1 MVLVLWTAY
10 GVDDEKRA
18 ALTSKASMA
27 TLGSFLEE
35 ESYPVLKDLSGIL
48 VFAIIFPV
56 LRYTLDRQV
65 FEKQGRKHIYKNA
78 EKVMSG
84 LSEDDKEAL
93 SKRLIKF
100 KESCWKCSY
109 YTLAF
114 IFAMLATFGEP
125 WAFNSRLFWM
135 GPGDRVWPDQ
145 TMKTKLKLLYN
156 FVGGFY
162 SYSIFALIF
171 WETRRK
177 DFGVSMSHHIAAVAL
192 IVFSYMARFGR
203 ICSIVVALHD
213 VSDVFLEMAKLNKY
227 LEVEVGA
234 TIFFALF
241 AISWLLMR
249 ILYFPMYIIR
259 STSFEV
265 LQVLD
270 KSAHE
275 REGPFLYYVFNT
287 LLIMLL
293 VMHVYWFVL
302 ILRVILKQLL
312 ASGQV
317 DDVRSDDE
325 DE

>member
-1 MVLVLWTAY
+1 M
-10 GVDDEKRA
+10 
-18 ALTSKASMA
+18 AS
-27 TLGSFLEE
+27 LLSFLEK
-35 ESYPVLKDLSGIL
+35 ESYPELQDLSGIL
-48 VFAIIFPV
+48 VFSVFFPV
-56 LRYTLDRQV
+56 LRFILDRQV
-65 FEKQGRKHIYKNA
+65 FERQGRKHIYQKA

-84 LSEDDKEAL
+84 LSEEDHEAL
-93 SKRLIKF
+93 VKRLIKF

-109 YTLAF
+109 YFLAF
-114 IFAMLATFGEP
+114 VFAMLATFGEP
-125 WAFNSRLFWM
+125 WAFNSRLFWE
-135 GPGDRVWPDQ
+135 GPGDKVWPDQ
-145 TMKTKLKLLYN
+145 TMKTKLKLLYT

-162 SYSIFALIF
+162 TYSIFALIF

-234 TIFFALF
+234 TVFFALF
-241 AISWLLMR
+241 AVSWLLMR

-259 STSFEV
+259 STSYEV

-270 KSAHE
+270 KANHE
-275 REGPFLYYVFNT
+275 KEGPLLYYVFNT

-293 VMHVYWFVL
+293 VMHVYWFIL
-302 ILRVILKQLL
+302 IMRVIIKQLPS
-312 ASGQV
+312 SGQV
-317 DDVRSDDE
+317 ADVRSSDDE